1 MAFQKGQSGNPTGGR
16 KDKPWRDALTLAIK
30 DGDGL
35 KLRRIA
41 DAVVTLA
48 ETGDM
53 QAIKEIGDRLDGKPA
68 QQTIL
73 TGDEDGGPVQIHKI
87 ETVIVDP
94 KFNDNASD

>member
-1 MAFQKGQSGNPTGGR
+1 MAFEKGKSGNPGGR
-16 KDKPWRDALTLAIK
+16 PKEKPWRDALNMALK

-35 KLRRIA
+35 RLRRIA

-68 QQTIL
+68 QQTIV
-73 TGDEDGGPVQIHKI
+73 TGDEDGGALNLVHRI
-87 ETVIVDP
+87 ERIIVDP
-94 KFNDNASD
+94 KTRDA

>member
-1 MAFQKGQSGNPTGGR
+1 MFEKGQSGNPGGR
-16 KDKPWRDALTLAIK
+16 PKEKPWRDALTIAIK

-35 KLRRIA
+35 RLRRIA

-68 QQTIL
+68 QQTIV
-73 TGDEDGGPVQIHKI
+73 TGDEDGGAVNIIQRI
-87 ETVIVDP
+87 ERHIVDP
-94 KFNDNASD
+94 KSSDT

>member
-1 MAFQKGQSGNPTGGR
+1 MFEKGQSGNPGGR
-16 KDKPWRDALTLAIK
+16 PKEKPWRDALTIAIK

-35 KLRRIA
+35 RLRRIA

-68 QQTIL
+68 QQTIV
-73 TGDEDGGPVQIHKI
+73 TGDEDGGAVNIIQRI
-87 ETVIVDP
+87 ERHIVDP
-94 KFNDNASD
+94 KSSNT